1 MKALAHR
8 ERRTPEV
15 TMSRHSHRPAT
26 AKMPWSA
33 AQLDHLIVEATVD
46 AYGASEL
53 QARFRLVINDV
64 VWFEET

>member
-1 MKALAHR
+1 
-8 ERRTPEV
+8 
-15 TMSRHSHRPAT
+15 MSPHSHRPAT
-26 AKMPWSA
+26 AKMPWSV